1 MAYVPKKDVAEH
13 HKTWFL
19 LYGGT
24 SCDGRGQPT
33 YVGRTTCPV
42 KALKHQRLLDKGA
55 PYSLGHVEAITDTAS
70 VRCGLDELL
79 SRVDA
84 HKRAKAV
91 LESLSG
97 PIRKDSPND

>member
-1 MAYVPKKDVAEH
+1 MAYVPKKNVAEH

-33 YVGRTTCPV
+33 YVGRTTCPK
-42 KALKHQRLLDKGA
+42 KALKHQQMLEKGS
-55 PYSLGHVEAITDTAS
+55 PYSLGHVEAITDTSS
-70 VRCGLDELL
+70 VRCGLNELQ

-84 HKRAKAV
+84 DKRIKAALKSV
-91 LESLSG
+91 SG
-97 PIRKDSPND
+97 PFRKESPNE